1 MTDNSTAYDVG
12 FTRGLHGLPYIDI
25 APRGDSARGYARGAN
40 ERSRRQQR
48 GDAVPHAEH
57 RPVYTLKHNERCEAK
72 YRTSGDVAIAVR
84 DTDGTETMTLDMEFE
99 QAIVLRDEINRI
111 EAARLGRL
119 PQPA

>member
-1 MTDNSTAYDVG
+1 MTDNCTAFDVSY
-12 FTRGLHGLPYIDI
+12 TRGLAGLPYIDI
-25 APRGDSARGYARGAN
+25 APRQQAASGYARGAN

-48 GDAVPHAEH
+48 GEAVPHAEH
-57 RPVYTLKHNERCEAK
+57 RPVYTLKHDERPEAK
-72 YRTSGDVAIAVR
+72 YRSSGDVAIAIR

-99 QAIVLRDEINRI
+99 QAIALRDQINRI